1 MQLFLVLKT
10 PRRSYREPGYIP
22 SWVMWRFYYGQT
34 GGEILS
40 IRVHRDER
48 EDRYG
53 LFLVLVLF
61 RLVVPPLQLGVVE
74 SYQVW
79 GV

>member
-1 MQLFLVLKT
+1 
-10 PRRSYREPGYIP
+10 
-22 SWVMWRFYYGQT
+22 MWRFYYGQT